1 MFIKLTN
8 QEQENL
14 LMVLAALFCLWVV
27 WKLVNHRHDKITG
40 EVMNS
45 GKLRRLLP
53 TYEGMTSEK
62 AEALKTVVDEMLDD
76 EVEIEELNKTIDS
89 MVDGGGGGGEDEE
102 GGGGGGDD
110 EGGGGDEEGG
120 GGGGDDEDEEGGGN
134 EDEEGG
140 GDDEGFGN
148 YYEGFQK
155 EDDFEQYDEEDE
167 PFGNTIEG
175 QDNEEEHDTCELFY
189 GLKKCSEIDN
199 MEFDSDADK
208 TAMMKHCKKCKK

>member
-102 GGGGGGDD
+102 GGG
-110 EGGGGDEEGG
+110 
-120 GGGGDDEDEEGGGN
+120 
-134 EDEEGG
+134 
-140 GDDEGFGN
+140 DDEGFGN